1 MNMDKMFS
9 LAGSIVAVAMVS
21 LFVLNPESSNVIRS
35 MGTAFSDSIR
45 AATGRG

>member
-1 MNMDKMFS
+1 MNMDRVFA

-21 LFVLNPESSNVIRS
+21 LFVLNPESANVIRA
-35 MGTAFSDSIR
+35 MGQAFSDSLK

>member
-1 MNMDKMFS
+1 MNMDKVFA

-21 LFVLNPESSNVIRS
+21 LFVLNPESANVIRA
-35 MGTAFSDSIR
+35 MGSAFSDSIK